1 MSPKK
6 LIEVSIK
13 TVCGVNVNG
22 WSARG
27 VRRYPTRYT
36 VSLERARRRR
46 SPRFAAGAAWAGGEE
61 PSARVGGG
69 EGSGGDRASRD
80 GPGEAATVGDV
91 PCDRGCA
98 RSACRGRPSRVT
110 LVEQLHARGTSSLLS
125 AATFASVRAGRDGR
139 SHEDGEEGGARDHRE
154 VLRAPHPRLPD
165 QQAHLE
171 VMYSVVTLHQS
182 THTIVSRPR
191 STITRARAGLGCGT
205 HCALHKRGAA

>member
-1 MSPKK
+1 M
-6 LIEVSIK
+6 
-13 TVCGVNVNG
+13 
-22 WSARG
+22 
-27 VRRYPTRYT
+27 RRYPTRYT

-98 RSACRGRPSRVT
+98 RRAAEVQTRETR
-110 LVEQLHARGTSSLLS
+110 TSSTHEARATLLS

-205 HCALHKRGAA
+205 HCALHKRCCLGQPGRPHFATAQISRRARWRLASR